1 MSAYGG
7 ELFQSSFIDYEVKR
21 RRRFIDQNEPEVF
34 MRYKRKNQEGWRG
47 YRGNGY
53 GVNQHHQMANLLHN
67 LIFTEGF
74 IA

>member
-34 MRYKRKNQEGWRG
+34 MRYIRKEADILEESPGKD
-47 YRGNGY
+47 Y
-53 GVNQHHQMANLLHN
+53 VV
-67 LIFTEGF
+67 
-74 IA
+74 